1 MHVINMMVLVV
12 MAATSAFQEPAAYEW
27 NKKSTLTVEERVEFP
42 GIVLEPGVYVVRLKD
57 SGDKRSRVQIT
68 NKDETQVL
76 ATVVAI
82 PDHRVRPDDNSEF
95 IFHEIKGND
104 PQPVRSWFFTGDL
117 VGLEFVYPE
126 ARAREIAK
134 ATNDHV
140 MASND
145 KDGSIVAVTP
155 NGKQIV
161 IDEGAAAQTARRKPQ
176 QQ

>member
-1 MHVINMMVLVV
+1 MHVINMVVLAV
-12 MAATSAFQEPAAYEW
+12 MAATSLFQSPTPYEW
-27 NKKSTLTVEERVEFP
+27 NKKSTLHAEQQVEFP

-57 SGDKRSRVQIT
+57 SGEKRSRVEVT
-68 NKDETQVL
+68 NRDETQVL
-76 ATVVAI
+76 ATMVAV

-95 IFHEIKGND
+95 IYHEIKGD
-104 PQPVRSWFFTGDL
+104 GPQPVRSWFFTGAL

-126 ARAREIAK
+126 GRAKEIAK

-145 KDGSIVAVTP
+145 KGGAIVAVTP

-161 IDEGAAAQTARRKPQ
+161 IDDVPATQTARKKPQ
-176 QQ
+176 

>member
-1 MHVINMMVLVV
+1 MPLLNAILFIA
-12 MAATSAFQEPAAYEW
+12 MAFAPASPQNPTFEW

-95 IFHEIKGND
+95 VFHEIKGND